1 MTPGD
6 ERIFAYVDGEL
17 DAAGAAAVEAAMA
30 ADPAVADAVARARR
44 LRAQLR
50 EAFDPMLGEPVPA
63 HLLALARGA
72 GSTAAAKDAASGP
85 ASAPVSGSAPMPAPG
100 ATVHPLPRPERRRWA
115 LPEWTAMAA
124 ALVLGVAVSRLV
136 MAPAPGPLVSE
147 SGRLVA
153 DGALAES
160 LQSRLAAET
169 GDGPRIGLSFRDR
182 DGAFCR
188 AFRVGGER
196 DLAGLACRA
205 PDGRWQVPVV
215 VSVPPVEGDALRQAS
230 TALPGAVLAELDARI
245 DGEPLDADQE
255 REARDAGWR

>member
-1 MTPGD
+1 MKPGD
-6 ERIFAYVDGEL
+6 ERILAYVDGEL
-17 DAAGAAAVEAAMA
+17 DPAGAALVEAAIA

-50 EAFDPMLGEPVPA
+50 DAFDPVLDEPVPA

-72 GSTAAAKDAASGP
+72 GSTAAAPAPGP
-85 ASAPVSGSAPMPAPG
+85 APGGG
-100 ATVHPLPRPERRRWA
+100 ATVHPLPRPARRRWA

-124 ALVLGVAVSRLV
+124 ALVLGIAVSQLA
-136 MAPAPGPLVSE
+136 MAPPAGPLVSE

-153 DGALAES
+153 DGVLAES
-160 LQSRLAAET
+160 LQSQLGADT
-169 GDGPRIGLSFRDR
+169 GDGLRIGLSFRDR

-215 VSVPPVEGDALRQAS
+215 VSVAPVDGGALRQAS
-230 TALPGAVLAELDARI
+230 TALPEAVLAELDARI

>member
-1 MTPGD
+1 MTPAD
-6 ERIFAYVDGEL
+6 ERILAYVDGEL
-17 DAAGAAAVEAAMA
+17 DAAEAARVEAAMA

-50 EAFDPMLGEPVPA
+50 EAFDPMLDEPVPA

-72 GSTAAAKDAASGP
+72 TAAA
-85 ASAPVSGSAPMPAPG
+85 PAP
-100 ATVHPLPRPERRRWA
+100 APARVPEANVHPLPRPARRRWA

-124 ALVLGVAVSRLV
+124 ALVLGIAVSRLA
-136 MAPAPGPLVSE
+136 MAPPAGPLVSE
-147 SGRLVA
+147 SGRLLA

-160 LQSRLAAET
+160 LQSQLGTET
-169 GDGPRIGLSFRDR
+169 GEGLRIGLSFRDR
-182 DGAFCR
+182 DGAYCR

-215 VSVPPVEGDALRQAS
+215 ASVPPVAGDGLRQAT
-230 TALPGAVLAELDARI
+230 TALPDAVLAELDARI

-255 REARDAGWR
+255 RAARDAGWR

>member
-1 MTPGD
+1 MRPGD

-17 DAAGAAAVEAAMA
+17 DPAGTALVEAAIA
-30 ADPAVADAVARARR
+30 ADPAVAEAVAQARR

-50 EAFDPMLGEPVPA
+50 DAFDPMLDEPVPA

-72 GSTAAAKDAASGP
+72 GSTATAAAAATVP
-85 ASAPVSGSAPMPAPG
+85 APVTAPGGG
-100 ATVHPLPRPERRRWA
+100 ATVHPLPRPARRRWA

-124 ALVLGVAVSRLV
+124 ALVLGIAVSRLV
-136 MAPAPGPLVSE
+136 MAPPAGPLASE

-153 DGALAES
+153 DGVLAES
-160 LQSRLAAET
+160 LQSRLGAET
-169 GDGPRIGLSFRDR
+169 GDGLRIGLSFRDR

-215 VSVPPVEGDALRQAS
+215 VSVPPVGGEGLRQAS
-230 TALPGAVLAELDARI
+230 TALPEIVLAELDARI
-245 DGEPLDADQE
+245 DGEPLDAAQE

>member
-6 ERIFAYVDGEL
+6 ERIQAYVDGEL
-17 DAAGAAAVEAAMA
+17 DVAGAALVEAAIA
-30 ADPAVADAVARARR
+30 ADPAVAEAVARARR

-50 EAFDPMLGEPVPA
+50 EAFAPILDEPVPA

-72 GSTAAAKDAASGP
+72 GATAAASGP
-85 ASAPVSGSAPMPAPG
+85 AHAPS
-100 ATVHPLPRPERRRWA
+100 ATVHSLPRPMRQRWA

-124 ALVLGVAVSRLV
+124 ALVLGIAVSQLAL
-136 MAPAPGPLVSE
+136 APPAGPLVSE

-153 DGALAES
+153 DGALAKS
-160 LQSRLAAET
+160 LQSRLGAET
-169 GDGPRIGLSFRDR
+169 GDDLRIGLSFRDR
-182 DGAFCR
+182 DGAYCR

-205 PDGRWQVPVV
+205 ADGRWQVPVV
-215 VSVPPVEGDALRQAS
+215 VSVLPVSGDALRQAS
-230 TALPGAVLAELDARI
+230 TALPEAVLAELDARI

>member
-1 MTPGD
+1 MKPGD
-6 ERIFAYVDGEL
+6 ERILAYVDGEL
-17 DAAGAAAVEAAMA
+17 DPAGTALVEAAIA
-30 ADPAVADAVARARR
+30 DDPAVADAVARARR

-50 EAFDPMLGEPVPA
+50 DAFDPMLDEPVPA

-72 GSTAAAKDAASGP
+72 DSTAPTVAAATGTGP
-85 ASAPVSGSAPMPAPG
+85 APRSEPAPAPG
-100 ATVHPLPRPERRRWA
+100 ATVHALRRPARRRWA

-124 ALVLGVAVSRLV
+124 ALVLGIAISQLL
-136 MAPAPGPLVSE
+136 MAPPAGPLASE

-153 DGALAES
+153 DGALAQS
-160 LQSRLAAET
+160 LQSRLGAET
-169 GDGPRIGLSFRDR
+169 GDGLRIGLSFRDR

-205 PDGRWQVPVV
+205 PDGQWQVPVV
-215 VSVPPVEGDALRQAS
+215 VSVPPVADDALRQAS
-230 TALPGAVLAELDARI
+230 TALPEAVLAELDARI